1 MSQDGSARSDLP
13 AGGQEELGGVS
24 HSERMMA
31 DMMKMLAN
39 LTMQNQ
45 QLLQQH
51 LQQTAAVAGDRG
63 VQQQSTGAADKR
75 GLQQQMAAGDGG
87 HIQESGGA
95 REGRVIDSR
104 GSFVRETSVKRESL
118 SGEGR
123 QPSLAGSY
131 PGFWVAVL
139 APVEDLPRRDDQRE
153 ESGTVRGFGPARE
166 STPTSGFGQGG
177 FKSTV
182 PVFTGKQESFSRWK
196 QGAVIYSRRY
206 GFDAVFTRANE
217 CQNVNVGDPDCPME
231 RLQDEFGV
239 DIVILH
245 LNAWQFL

>member
-13 AGGQEELGGVS
+13 AGGQVELGGVS
-24 HSERMMA
+24 HSVRMMA

-51 LQQTAAVAGDRG
+51 LQQQQQTAAVAGVRG
-63 VQQQSTGAADKR
+63 VQQQTAGATDDR

-87 HIQESGGA
+87 RVQESGGA

-104 GSFVRETSVKRESL
+104 GSLVRETSVKQESL

-131 PGFWVAVL
+131 PGVRVAAL
-139 APVEDLPRRDDQRE
+139 APVEDVCVGTARGKKAAPSGVLAPHVRPPQRL
-153 ESGTVRGFGPARE
+153 GLAKGVL
-166 STPTSGFGQGG
+166 
-177 FKSTV
+177 
-182 PVFTGKQESFSRWK
+182 SR
-196 QGAVIYSRRY
+196 
-206 GFDAVFTRANE
+206 
-217 CQNVNVGDPDCPME
+217 
-231 RLQDEFGV
+231 
-239 DIVILH
+239 
-245 LNAWQFL
+245 QFLFSLVNKSRFLDGNRKLLFTPDGMVLTRCSQGQINARTLT